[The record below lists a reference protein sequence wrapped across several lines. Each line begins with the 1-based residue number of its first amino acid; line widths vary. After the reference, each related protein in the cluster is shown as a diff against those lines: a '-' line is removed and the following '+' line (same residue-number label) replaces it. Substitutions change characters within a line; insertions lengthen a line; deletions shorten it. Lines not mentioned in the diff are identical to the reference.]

1 MSRNVEP
8 DKRPPKS
15 EKLIDK
21 SELEGNSEN
30 ESNGSGPVPDLWC
43 EYCIKYGGHDTDG
56 HGQNGGLRAGAGRRP
71 GSRNRTTVERAKI
84 KQAMIDRI
92 QANVAELLNAQ
103 LTKALGETYLMRKV
117 TERDSK
123 GKVTNVYHEV
133 VTDQRTIIDYLDGE
147 LEGNESLND
156 QSDGDEFYYMNTKP
170 ADNQA
175 LMGLLDRAFGKADAK
190 VENTGESKLI
200 IETRRHKG

>member
-1 MSRNVEP
+1 MTNSVEP
-8 DKRPPKS
+8 DKRPPKLGS
-15 EKLIDK
+15 
-21 SELEGNSEN
+21 LENKPSLDTEAENSN
-30 ESNGSGPVPDLWC
+30 TSGGGTPDLWC
-43 EYCIKYGGHDTDG
+43 EFCIKYGGHDTEH
-56 HGQNGGLRAGAGRRP
+56 HGVHGGPRAGGGRPR
-71 GSRNRTTVERAKI
+71 GSRNRTTTERAKI

-147 LEGNESLND
+147 LDGNTSLND
-156 QSDGDEFYYMNTKP
+156 ESDGDEWYYMNTKP
-170 ADNQA
+170 SDNQA